1 MTKKYGGNVRYIK
14 RKRPFAT
21 KIRRLFYI
29 AFIVIVAVLFGRV
42 FASVSTGTLSLHV
55 LGQRDKV
62 KVSKTTYYALD
73 MGHYDNMDDAKTTAN
88 IVSQAG
94 GAGFVW
100 CESETRYVVIGSVY
114 QNESDC
120 EKVVQNLSENYKASV
135 YKITLKKCKFVI
147 EDISKKEQLLI
158 RDIIEF
164 CNKVYED
171 LQSVSLD
178 YDMGNISNIAVGS
191 KANSL
196 KSKVMNYKNQID
208 LLNIKYRNDNLQKTY
223 DTLQYIENVLDL
235 LTNQMLTTENNLNL
249 VKYAFVDIL
258 RASFDLRNDL
268 K

>member
-1 MTKKYGGNVRYIK
+1 MTKKYDGVKYIK
-14 RKRPFAT
+14 RKRPFAI
-21 KIRRLFYI
+21 KFRRLFYCI
-29 AFIVIVAVLFGRV
+29 FVLVVAVAFGQV
-42 FASVSTGTLSLHV
+42 FASASTGSLNLHV

-62 KVSKTTYYALD
+62 KVGKTTYYALD
-73 MGHYDNMDDAKTTAN
+73 MGHYDNVNDAKTTAN

-100 CESETRYVVIGSVY
+100 KESETKYVVIGSVY
-114 QNESDC
+114 PNESDC
-120 EKVVQNLSENYKASV
+120 EKVVQNLSENYKAGV

-147 EDISKKEQLLI
+147 EDISKKEQLTI

-164 CNKVYED
+164 CSGVYEE
-171 LQSVSLD
+171 LYNISLD
-178 YDMGNISNIAVGS
+178 YDTGNISNIAVGA

-208 LLNIKYRNDNLQKTY
+208 LLNIKYSSNNLQNIF
-223 DTLQYIENVLDL
+223 DTLQYIENSLDL
-235 LTNQMLTTENNLNL
+235 LVNQMLTTENNLNL

-258 RASFDLRNDL
+258 RASFNLRNSL

>member
-1 MTKKYGGNVRYIK
+1 MTKKYDGVKYIK

-21 KIRRLFYI
+21 IFRRLFYVV
-29 AFIVIVAVLFGRV
+29 FVLVVAVSFGRV
-42 FASVSTGTLSLHV
+42 FAGVSTGDISLHI

-62 KVSKTTYYALD
+62 KVGKTTYYALD
-73 MGHYDNMDDAKTTAN
+73 MGHYDNIEDAKTTAN

-100 CESETRYVVIGSVY
+100 CESETSYVVIGSVY

-120 EKVVQNLSENYKASV
+120 EKVIQNLSESYKASA

-147 EDISKKEQLLI
+147 EDISKKEQLSI
-158 RDIIEF
+158 RDTIEF
-164 CNKVYED
+164 CSDVYES
-171 LQSVSLD
+171 LQTISLD
-178 YDMGNISNIAVGS
+178 YDTGNISNIAVGA

-208 LLNIKYRNDNLQKTY
+208 LLNIKYNSDNLQKIY
-223 DTLQYIENVLDL
+223 DTLQYIENTLDL